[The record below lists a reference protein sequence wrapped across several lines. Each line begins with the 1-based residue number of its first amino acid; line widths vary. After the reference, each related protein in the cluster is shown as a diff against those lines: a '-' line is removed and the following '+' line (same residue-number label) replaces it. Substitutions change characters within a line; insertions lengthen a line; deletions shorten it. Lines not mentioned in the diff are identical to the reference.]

1 LPELNGGQRGN
12 PSPPEKQALSIP
24 NSNTAALD
32 AIGVSQRLPNNL
44 ERAVAWLV
52 DNLDGCP
59 RPIVPYI
66 KQAYNLT
73 SLDAC
78 EALRLARLKS
88 GTGAG

>member
-1 LPELNGGQRGN
+1 MDGGQRG
-12 PSPPEKQALSIP
+12 SPPPPEIQALSKP
-24 NSNTAALD
+24 NGETTTLD
-32 AIGVSQRLPNNL
+32 AIEVSQQLPNNL
-44 ERAVAWLV
+44 ERAVAWLFA
-52 DNLDGCP
+52 NLDGCP

-88 GTGAG
+88 GTGAE